1 MTQQPQTPQLFKKV
15 ACFTDIHFGLKS
27 NSNVHNQ
34 DCEDFVDWY
43 IAKAQ
48 EDGCDTGIF
57 MGDWHHNRNSLN
69 ITTMDYSL
77 RALEKLGKAFKQ
89 FFFFPGNHDLY
100 YKDKRDIHS
109 VEFGK
114 YIPGITVVHEPT
126 TIGGVTLCPWLVGEE
141 WKSIGKKGGKYIF
154 GHFELPSF
162 FMNAMVQMPDHGEIQ
177 LDAFQGYELGFS
189 GHFHKR
195 QQKGNMHYIGNA
207 FPHNYADAWDDDRG
221 MMVLEWGGKPKYYSW
236 DKQPTFRT
244 VKLSQLIDEADTLIL
259 PKQHLRVSLDIDITY
274 EEASF
279 IKEKFI
285 ADYDIRELTL
295 ITEKKETEINT
306 NIDVQAFE
314 SVDQIVSSQIVN
326 IESDT
331 YNKNTLLAI
340 YNSL

>member
-1 MTQQPQTPQLFKKV
+1 MSNLFKKV

-27 NSNVHNQ
+27 NSHIHNQ

-43 IAKAQ
+43 IKKAK
-48 EDGCDTGIF
+48 EEGCDTGIF
-57 MGDWHHNRNSLN
+57 LGDWHHNRNSLN

-77 RALEKLGKAFKQ
+77 RALEKLGQAFDQ

-114 YIPGITVVHEPT
+114 YIPGITVVHHPITE
-126 TIGGVTLCPWLVGEE
+126 GGVTLCPWLVGEE
-141 WKSIGKKGGKYIF
+141 WKAIGKKKADYIF
-154 GHFELPSF
+154 GHFELPHF
-162 FMNAMVQMPDHGEIQ
+162 YMNAMVQMPDHGEIQ
-177 LDAFQGYELGFS
+177 LNAFEGYKMGFS

-195 QQKGNMHYIGNA
+195 QSKGNMHYIGNA
-207 FPHNYADAWDDDRG
+207 FPHNYADAWDDERG
-221 MMVLEWGGKPKYYSW
+221 MMILEWGGEPEYHAW
-236 DKQPTFRT
+236 PDQPTFRT
-244 VKLSQLIDEADTLIL
+244 VKLSQLIDEADTLIK
-259 PKQHLRVSLDIDITY
+259 PKQHLRVTLDIDITY

-295 ITEKKETEINT
+295 ITERKEVEINT
-306 NIDVQAFE
+306 NIDIQAFE

>member
-1 MTQQPQTPQLFKKV
+1 LSNLFKKV

-27 NSNVHNQ
+27 NSATHNK
-34 DCEDFVDWY
+34 DCEEFVDWY
-43 IAKAQ
+43 IDEAKAA
-48 EDGCDTGIF
+48 GCDTGMF

-77 RALEKLGKAFKQ
+77 RALEKLGKAFDQ

-114 YIPGITVVHEPT
+114 YIPGITVVHQPIT
-126 TIGGVTLCPWLVGEE
+126 QGNVTMCPWLVGEE

-177 LDAFQGYELGFS
+177 LADFKSYELGFS

-195 QQKGNMHYIGNA
+195 QARGNMHYIGNA

-221 MMVLEWGGKPKYYSW
+221 MMILEWDGVPEFKTWNNAPKY
-236 DKQPTFRT
+236 RT
-244 VKLSQLIDEADTLIL
+244 VKLSQLIDEADSMLL
-259 PKQHLRVSLDIDITY
+259 SKMHLRVSLDIDISY

-279 IKEKFI
+279 IKEKFMT
-285 ADYDIRELTL
+285 DFDIRELTL
-295 ITEKKETEINT
+295 ITEKKDAEVNT
-306 NIDVQAFE
+306 DIDIQAFE
-314 SVDQIVSSQIVN
+314 SVDQIVSNQLVN
-326 IESDT
+326 IQSDNYDT
-331 YNKNTLLAI
+331 KVLLSI